1 MNDEELERMMRR
13 ADPSASL
20 PPLSEFRFDRL
31 KEAAMSEQTITPNPA
46 RKSRKPL
53 VWGIVGG
60 LAAVGA
66 AAVVVAT
73 MGLGQPA
80 GPTVALVSPGGAD
93 PAGTSLKCMETTPEL
108 VATGTLAFAGT
119 VTSIEDG
126 TVTLDVTEQFAG
138 DPVGAVTT
146 PQGSPEISDGA
157 SPVYELGEKYLVTS
171 DGETI
176 FSCGLSA
183 PETPELRAIY
193 DEAFGK

>member
-1 MNDEELERMMRR
+1 MNDEELERMTRS
-13 ADPSASL
+13 ADPAASL
-20 PPLSEFRFDRL
+20 APLNEFRFDRL
-31 KEAAMSEQTITPNPA
+31 KEIAMSETTTAPVA
-46 RKSRKPL
+46 ATSRKPL
-53 VWGIVGG
+53 IWGIAGG

-73 MGLGQPA
+73 LGLGQPT
-80 GPTVALVSPGGAD
+80 GPTVALNAPAGAD
-93 PAGTSLKCMETTPEL
+93 PMATSLKCAETTPEL

-119 VTSIEDG
+119 VASIDDG

-138 DPVGAVTT
+138 DAVGAVTT

-157 SPVYELGEKYLVTS
+157 SPVYEVGENWLVTS
-171 DGETI
+171 DGDTI

-193 DEAFGK
+193 DAAFGK